1 MWQYLITL
9 FRELPDSLKLAIVL
23 CLIVVLIAY
32 TVWQINSWRKQRGLK
47 YTDEG
52 RRWFGAVADELERR
66 MRQ

>member
-47 YTDEG
+47 RQRPRIALG
-52 RRWFGAVADELERR
+52 SMVVAILELRLS
-66 MRQ
+66 